1 MGFVLIT
8 ATTMRDLE
16 GDEDPPHLAL
26 REALENDAGWQAFAA
41 EGGALERLDSER
53 SGGLCGPKPS
63 RGMSLMDMA
72 GGGGGVGMT
81 SQELLQVLQSL
92 SAQR

>member
-1 MGFVLIT
+1 
-8 ATTMRDLE
+8 MRDLE
-16 GDEDPPHLAL
+16 GDEDPPHLAM
-26 REALENDAGWQAFAA
+26 REALEADAGWQAFAS
-41 EGGALERLDSER
+41 EGGALERLESER
-53 SGGLCGPKPS
+53 SGGLCGPKPP

-72 GGGGGVGMT
+72 GGGGRGVGMT

>member
-26 REALENDAGWQAFAA
+26 REALENDAGWQTFAA

-53 SGGLCGPKPS
+53 SGDVRAEAS
-63 RGMSLMDMA
+63 RGCRH
-72 GGGGGVGMT
+72 GWRGGGGVGMT
-81 SQELLQVLQSL
+81 VGLLQVLQSL
-92 SAQR
+92 AQRNG